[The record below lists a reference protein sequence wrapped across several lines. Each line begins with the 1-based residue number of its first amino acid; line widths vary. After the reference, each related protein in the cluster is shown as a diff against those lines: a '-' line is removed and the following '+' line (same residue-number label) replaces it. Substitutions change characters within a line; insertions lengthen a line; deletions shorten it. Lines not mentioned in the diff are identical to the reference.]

1 MNRQRGFTLIEL
13 LIAMAIFSFFLLIV
27 VAGFLNVVRAHNHA
41 IADNAA
47 QDNARVAMDTVVQAV
62 RDSAGVTNPGPD
74 STSNTLCLADPTGV
88 DKEYWVQTVG
98 GVETLMKGDG
108 CTYPGTPPLN
118 QVAITSPSNN
128 VAVFSARNTSSINT
142 NPKTEVELTITVSSS
157 NGTATAG
164 TSCNSNN
171 EDRVFCSVVTLSS
184 GAVAR

>member
-1 MNRQRGFTLIEL
+1 MNRDHGFTLIEL
-13 LIAMAIFSFFLLIV
+13 LIAMAVFSFFLLIV

-62 RDSAGVTNPGPD
+62 RDSAGVKNPAPN
-74 STSNTLCLADPTGV
+74 STSNTLCLADSTGV

-98 GVETLMKGDG
+98 GVQTLMKGDG
-108 CTYPGTPPLN
+108 CTYPTSPPLN
-118 QVAITSPSNN
+118 QVAITSPANN
-128 VAVFSARNTSSINT
+128 VAVFTAENTSSISI
-142 NPKTEVELTITVSSS
+142 NPKSEVELSITVSSS

-164 TSCNSNN
+164 VSCNNN
-171 EDRVFCSVVTLSS
+171 NADRVFCSVVTLTS